1 MTHIQ
6 DINAGIE
13 GFVKIVDLD
22 TNRIIREGKNSVHKE
37 NMSQTL
43 AEVMSSGNS
52 IVSEIHF
59 GDGATTINTG
69 VITYKPANIL
79 GENAVLYHPLY
90 YRLVDSLDFGN
101 VLPNDNKVETSHI
114 KGSQFTD
121 LVVTTTLDYADPD
134 ASSQTGGSITNLTDA
149 TYDAGLASGG
159 EMIFDEIGLKSKGIT
174 GLDSGRLL
182 THYRFHP
189 VTKTAEQRIQIIY
202 TLRIRA

>member
-22 TNRIIREGKNSVHKE
+22 TNRVIREGKNSVHKE

-79 GENAVLYHPLY
+79 GENAGLYHPLY

-101 VLPNDNKVETSHI
+101 VLPSDNKVETSHI

-134 ASSQTGGSITNLTDA
+134 ASSQTGGFITNLTDA

-159 EMIFDEIGLKSKGIT
+159 EMIFDEIGLKSRGIT

>member
-1 MTHIQ
+1 
-6 DINAGIE
+6 
-13 GFVKIVDLD
+13 
-22 TNRIIREGKNSVHKE
+22 
-37 NMSQTL
+37 
-43 AEVMSSGNS
+43 MSSGNS

-59 GDGATTINTG
+59 GDGATNINAG
-69 VITYKPANIL
+69 VITYRPANIL
-79 GENAVLYHPLY
+79 GENAELYHPLY

-101 VLPNDNKVETSHI
+101 VFPNDNKVETSHI

-121 LVVTTTLDYADPD
+121 LIITTTLDYADPNENAD
-134 ASSQTGGSITNLTDA
+134 TGGFITNLTDA

-159 EMIFDEIGLKSKGIT
+159 EIVFDEIGLKSKGTT